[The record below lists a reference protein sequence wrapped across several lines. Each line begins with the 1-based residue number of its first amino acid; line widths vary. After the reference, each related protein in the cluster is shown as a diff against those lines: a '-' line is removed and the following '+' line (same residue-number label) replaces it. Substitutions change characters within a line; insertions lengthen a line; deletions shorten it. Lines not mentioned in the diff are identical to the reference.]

1 MSDKKPRYITTTL
14 PYVNAEPHIGFGY
27 ELVVADTLAR
37 HWRLQGHEVF
47 FTTGTDEH
55 GQKIAEKAD
64 SESVPRQQYVDTYAA
79 KFAELKGALNISN
92 DNFIRTTDATHK
104 AAAQAIWNKC
114 LAKGDIYKK
123 TYKGLYC
130 VGDEMFL
137 RDSDLVNGR
146 CPNHPNVDPVEI
158 EEENYFFKLSE
169 YQTKLTKYLSDPTR
183 TLSESYRT
191 WALQFVTAGL
201 EDLSISRSK
210 KRMDWGIDVPG
221 DDEHVMYV
229 WFDAL
234 TNYIS
239 TLGWPED
246 AAGNFKK
253 FWVEGETVQLAG
265 KDQVRFQSIIFQA
278 MLMSA
283 DVPTTDT
290 ICYHGFINSGGQKMS
305 KSLGNVISP
314 YELVARYGTDATRYL
329 LLRHVHPFDDTDVTW
344 DRLDEW
350 YTADLVNGLGNLVAR
365 VMKMAETHVEKPDYL
380 DYDEAYKLV
389 SQQAQIL
396 VPRHDNQIS
405 VQYKT
410 EIDNFLL
417 QDSIDLIW
425 AHIQLIDE
433 EITKSE
439 PFKVIKTNPE
449 EAKKII
455 IKLRSDLTEV
465 ALLVLPFMPYT
476 AKIILEAIAQNKKP
490 ENLFNRL
497 PLKTESIAFKIDGGN
512 ANLQIDGK

>member
-64 SESVPRQQYVDTYAA
+64 SEGIPRQQYVDTYAA

-137 RDSDLVNGR
+137 RDSDLVDGR

-169 YQTKLTKYLSDPTR
+169 YQTKLTEYLSDPTR

-246 AAGNFKK
+246 ATGNFKK

-329 LLRHVHPFDDTDVTW
+329 LLRHVHPFDDTDITW
-344 DRLDEW
+344 ERLDEW

-365 VMKMAETHVEKPDYL
+365 TLKMSETNFVKAVEYPDDQENLWKDYNIQSALDFTWYL
-380 DYDEAYKLV
+380 IGDIDQLITEEEAFKLV
-389 SQQAQIL
+389 KTDLDLAKSYIE
-396 VPRHDNQIS
+396 RY
-405 VQYKT
+405 VQKLNV
-410 EIDNFLL
+410 IAKRL
-417 QDSIDLIW
+417 
-425 AHIQLIDE
+425 
-433 EITKSE
+433 E
-439 PFKVIKTNPE
+439 PIMPE
-449 EAKKII
+449 TSKII
-455 IKLRSDLTEV
+455 INSIKE
-465 ALLVLPFMPYT
+465 
-476 AKIILEAIAQNKKP
+476 NKKP

-497 PLKTESIAFKIDGGN
+497 PLIAESSSLKIKGNDANFKING
-512 ANLQIDGK
+512 AQ